1 MAEERE
7 ETPRERAEEREEEQ
21 AQRGAR
27 RARGGGG
34 GGRGAGGRHTRTCP
48 FCDRH
53 LKMIDYKEVDELR
66 HYLTERG
73 KIKPRRKNVVCA
85 KHQRRLAVAIKR
97 ARHLALLP
105 FTVETTRG

>member
-7 ETPRERAEEREEEQ
+7 ESPRERTEAREEEQ
-21 AQRGAR
+21 AQRGGR
-27 RARGGGG
+27 RARGGG
-34 GGRGAGGRHTRTCP
+34 GGRGAGGRHARTCP

-105 FTVETTRG
+105 FTVETTRS